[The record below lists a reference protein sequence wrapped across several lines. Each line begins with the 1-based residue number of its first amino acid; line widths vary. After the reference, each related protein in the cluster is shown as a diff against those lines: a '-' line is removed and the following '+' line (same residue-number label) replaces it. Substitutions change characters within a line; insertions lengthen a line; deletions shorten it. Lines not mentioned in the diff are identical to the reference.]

1 MAKLKSNLTTVIA
14 VTTALSL
21 ASYAMPASAGG
32 KKGPRA
38 SVAALTTCA
47 VNGTSLDVTVNVT
60 DKTSGD
66 AIAVIDA
73 YSITPV
79 YKSLSQ
85 KGNQTMQIDGLVDS
99 SDTNV
104 PVNSGVTISKS
115 YQLCDVLADI
125 PTDLRAVGADVSVT
139 YGKDDGAGGVADT
152 RTIINSC
159 SDDPATEEDEQA
171 TLKINYDELATACA
185 AP

>member
-1 MAKLKSNLTTVIA
+1 MAKSNLKLN
-14 VTTALSL
+14 TALAITMGLSL
-21 ASYAMPASAGG
+21 ACSLPASAGG

-60 DKTSGD
+60 DKTSGG
-66 AIAVIDA
+66 ASAVIDG
-73 YSITPV
+73 YIITPV
-79 YKSLSQ
+79 YKSHFV
-85 KGNQTMQIDGLVDS
+85 KGNTTTQIDGLGDS
-99 SDTNV
+99 SDANI
-104 PVNSGVTISKS
+104 PVNGGVTISKS
-115 YQLCDVLADI
+115 YQLCDVLGAI

-139 YGKDDGAGGVADT
+139 YGKDDGADGVADT
-152 RTIINSC
+152 RTIVNSC